1 MLSTF
6 WCSITVFQG
15 RTLCSLNKLPPSTL
29 STTPHLLH
37 TRAFITLP
45 PSSKVHLG
53 IAEPEEK
60 KREARRARER
70 AQKRFQILTKEV
82 DWRVAEA
89 YVALAEDPVELYDFD
104 VKTKES
110 GLRKHGEDS
119 LEAMA
124 VERYLDDSEWEDN
137 ERRHG
142 RGIDIRCFPY
152 VRSSS
157 TGLNWNSR
165 WFSHRN

>member
-1 MLSTF
+1 
-6 WCSITVFQG
+6 
-15 RTLCSLNKLPPSTL
+15 
-29 STTPHLLH
+29 
-37 TRAFITLP
+37 
-45 PSSKVHLG
+45 VHLD

-60 KREARRARER
+60 AREARRARER

-110 GLRKHGEDS
+110 GLRKHGECS

-124 VERYLDDSEWEDN
+124 VERYMDDSEWEDN
-137 ERRHG
+137 EGRHG
-142 RGIDIRCFPY
+142 RGVDIRSFPY
-152 VRSSS
+152 VM
-157 TGLNWNSR
+157 SR
-165 WFSHRN
+165 AEGKG